1 MISAEE
7 VTVSQYHSPEEFKDF
22 QCEKQGY
29 CDFVKNEE
37 EALLYQTRNLGVTY
51 VFKYKGSAIG
61 YVTLAMGD
69 LDKTVLVNE
78 RQEEK
83 PFRNVP
89 SLLLGHMARDYRL
102 IGQGVGKIMVDF
114 TFDKAHE
121 MAQEIG
127 CRFVI
132 VDAET
137 DNLERYRL
145 FGFESIPSKPEDRT
159 VLMFFDLGVRSRNEL
174 ERLK

>member
-29 CDFVKNEE
+29 CDFVKNEG
-37 EALLYQTRNLGVTY
+37 EALLYQTKNLGVTY

-69 LDKTVLVNE
+69 LDRKELDNE
-78 RQEEK
+78 RQAEK

-89 SLLLGHMARDYRL
+89 SLLLGHMARDLRL
-102 IGQGVGKIMVDF
+102 KGQGVGRVMVDF
-114 TFDKAHE
+114 TFDKADE
-121 MAQEIG
+121 MAQQIG
-127 CRFVI
+127 CRYVI
-132 VDAET
+132 VDAER
-137 DNLERYRL
+137 DKLERYRL
-145 FGFESIPSKPEDRT
+145 FGFESIPYKPEDRT
-159 VLMFFDLGVRSRNEL
+159 VLMFFDLGMRKETA
-174 ERLK
+174 